1 MTRYDNPPYSC
12 TRVLAF
18 HGAGSKTDCL
28 PPELCMMVVRPP
40 SSGKPCCHQ
49 VSLPITTGKLP
60 VARPRAISAATIGE
74 GHSPNGTAGSWD
86 SALTCSS
93 ASTSAGEPVDSI
105 PLSVIAIWCPIG
117 LWPEAA
123 NTGHC
128 RGFLAPASWRPY
140 WHCVFLAPGFSA
152 LAVTPGV
159 VEASNLV
166 AWPAPPR
173 EASRSAPT
181 GAR

>member
-1 MTRYDNPPYSC
+1 
-12 TRVLAF
+12 
-18 HGAGSKTDCL
+18 
-28 PPELCMMVVRPP
+28 MMVVRPP

-49 VSLPITTGKLP
+49 VLLPITNEKLA
-60 VARPRAISAATIGE
+60 VALPRAISAATIGE

-128 RGFLAPASWRPY
+128 RVSWRRLLGARFLALCFLGTGFLRAGRDP
-140 WHCVFLAPGFSA
+140 
-152 LAVTPGV
+152 
-159 VEASNLV
+159 
-166 AWPAPPR
+166 
-173 EASRSAPT
+173 
-181 GAR
+181 